1 MPGTGGGEPGDL
13 LLKVT
18 VGTRPGYERKGS
30 DVYTTISIP
39 YTTAVFGGE
48 ATVPPF
54 TEMLSVRSGKVCSP
68 VPRSA

>member
-39 YTTAVFGGE
+39 YYNSCIGG
-48 ATVPPF
+48 
-54 TEMLSVRSGKVCSP
+54 RGYCSYSLRKCDLQDP
-68 VPRSA
+68 